1 LELGLVYV
9 GAGFAGLYA
18 LSAIFKTLLRAEKV
32 NFWDVLL
39 VFAAVLIALSA
50 LIMSAS
56 DGLPDARTD
65 FTALLV
71 GGVLAAF
78 GLLLTLIE
86 AFRPQRLKQS
96 RGILALGAGLMLTL
110 ASVVVPLASAYISVP
125 PLSAS
130 PSVAVATTPSADID
144 PTAEARQR
152 FDALFKDLFAVV
164 GQESGLDVNGILIAL
179 DNGKTIAQIVE
190 ENNGSVDRVV
200 SRVTQLLIDQ
210 IQASAARGEITR
222 LEAAGGIMFAES
234 GVRLAISNDIRTL
247 QQLGRERGGV
257 TDETAT
263 PIGEDGSFFAF
274 LTVTPSESIV
284 AVAVVASVTPSPTIT
299 QTPFP
304 TITPPPNREPTATP
318 TPSLTRVRISTA
330 TPTATATLG
339 TPCLVEALYNV
350 NLRQLPDLNAALV
363 TTVPFQTVIEAYA
376 RSEDSQWFYVTFG
389 ESQGWLKAEFVR
401 AGAQCA
407 ALPVRDER

>member
-1 LELGLVYV
+1 MELGLVYV
-9 GAGFAGLYA
+9 GAGAAALYA
-18 LSAIFKTLLRAEKV
+18 LSAILKTLLRVERV

-39 VFAAVLIALSA
+39 AFAATLIALTA
-50 LIMSAS
+50 LIMSAN

-71 GGVLAAF
+71 GGGLTVF
-78 GLLLTLIE
+78 GLVLTLVE
-86 AFRPQRLKQS
+86 SFRPQRLKQS
-96 RGILALGAGLMLTL
+96 RGLLALGAGLMLTI
-110 ASVVVPLASAYISVP
+110 ASVAVPLASAYISVP
-125 PLSAS
+125 PLSTS
-130 PSVAVATTPSADID
+130 PSVAAVATPAADID

-152 FDALFKDLFAVV
+152 FDALFAALFAVV
-164 GQESGLDVNGILIAL
+164 EEESGLDVNGILAAL
-179 DNGKTIAQIVE
+179 DKGKTIAQIVE

-247 QQLGRERGGV
+247 QRLGRERAGI

-274 LTVTPSESIV
+274 LTATPDESV
-284 AVAVVASVTPSPTIT
+284 MAVAAVVSATPSPTIT

-304 TITPPPNREPTATP
+304 TITPLPTREPTATP
-318 TPSLTRVRISTA
+318 TPSLTRVRVSTA
-330 TPTATATLG
+330 TPSATATLG
-339 TPCLVEALYNV
+339 MSCLIETLYNV
-350 NLRQLPDLNAALV
+350 NLRQLPDLNATLL
-363 TTVPFQTVIEAYA
+363 TTIPFQTTIEAYA
-376 RSEDSQWFYVTFG
+376 RSEDSQWLYTVFG
-389 ESQGWLKAEFVR
+389 EMQGWLKAEFVR
-401 AGAQCA
+401 AEARCA
-407 ALPVRDER
+407 ALPVRDGR

>member
-1 LELGLVYV
+1 
-9 GAGFAGLYA
+9 
-18 LSAIFKTLLRAEKV
+18 
-32 NFWDVLL
+32 
-39 VFAAVLIALSA
+39 
-50 LIMSAS
+50 
-56 DGLPDARTD
+56 
-65 FTALLV
+65 
-71 GGVLAAF
+71 
-78 GLLLTLIE
+78 
-86 AFRPQRLKQS
+86 
-96 RGILALGAGLMLTL
+96 MLTL
-110 ASVVVPLASAYISVP
+110 ASVAVPLASAYISVP

-130 PSVAVATTPSADID
+130 PSVAVAATPSADID

-152 FDALFKDLFAVV
+152 FNALFSDLFAVV

-190 ENNGSVDRVV
+190 ENNGSVYHVV

-263 PIGEDGSFFAF
+263 PIGEDESFFAF
-274 LTVTPSESIV
+274 LTVTPSESVV

-304 TITPPPNREPTATP
+304 TITPPPTREPTATP
-318 TPSLTRVRISTA
+318 
-330 TPTATATLG
+330 TLG

-350 NLRQLPDLNAALV
+350 NVRETAALDAALV
-363 TTVPFQTVIEAYA
+363 TTIPFQTVIEAYA